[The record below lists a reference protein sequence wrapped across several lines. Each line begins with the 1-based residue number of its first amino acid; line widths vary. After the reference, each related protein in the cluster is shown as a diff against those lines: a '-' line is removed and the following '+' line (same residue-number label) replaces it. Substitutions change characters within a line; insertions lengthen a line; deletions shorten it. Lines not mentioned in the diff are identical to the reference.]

1 MLCYWLEGG
10 KQSFT
15 CVFTSARYNESYHKE
30 EYPSIYRMTSLYPHS
45 FFPEVFQNRILLTTL
60 AVWVLAQTTKVVLGV
75 VKEKRFNFRWFIG
88 TGGMPSSHAA
98 GASAL
103 ATSVGLEYGFN
114 SPLFAVAAV
123 FALVTMFDAQGV
135 RRATG
140 FQATI
145 LNKMMDDIYWKGQI
159 EEQRL
164 KELVG
169 HTPIEVL
176 AGFIFGTVCAMILY

>member
-1 MLCYWLEGG
+1 MLGL
-10 KQSFT
+10 F
-15 CVFTSARYNESYHKE
+15 
-30 EYPSIYRMTSLYPHS
+30 PHS
-45 FFPEVFQNRILLTTL
+45 FFPEIFQNRILLITL
-60 AVWVLAQTTKVVLGV
+60 VVWFLAQSLKVLLGV
-75 VKEKRFNFRWFIG
+75 LKEKSFNFRWFIG

-114 SPLFAVAAV
+114 SPLFAVAAA

-140 FQATI
+140 YQASI
-145 LNKMMDDIYWKGQI
+145 LNKMMDDIYWKRHF
-159 EEQRL
+159 EEQKL

-169 HTPIEVL
+169 HLPIEVL
-176 AGFIFGTVCAMILY
+176 AGCVFGIIWAMILY

>member
-1 MLCYWLEGG
+1 MLG
-10 KQSFT
+10 
-15 CVFTSARYNESYHKE
+15 
-30 EYPSIYRMTSLYPHS
+30 LYPHS
-45 FFPEVFQNRILLTTL
+45 FFPEILHNRIFLITL
-60 AVWVLAQTTKVVLGV
+60 AVWVLAQIIKVVLGII
-75 VKEKRFNFRWFIG
+75 KEKRFNFRWFIG

-103 ATSVGLEYGFN
+103 ATSVGLEYGFY

-123 FALVTMFDAQGV
+123 FAMVTMFDAQGV

-140 FQATI
+140 YQATI
-145 LNKMMDDIYWKGQI
+145 LNKMMDDIYWRGQI
-159 EEQRL
+159 EEQKL

-176 AGFIFGTVCAMILY
+176 AGFVFGVICALVLY

>member
-1 MLCYWLEGG
+1 
-10 KQSFT
+10 
-15 CVFTSARYNESYHKE
+15 
-30 EYPSIYRMTSLYPHS
+30 MTGLYPHS
-45 FFPEVFQNRILLTTL
+45 FFPEIFHNRIFLITL
-60 AVWVLAQTTKVVLGV
+60 VVWVLAQIVKVLLGII
-75 VKEKRFNFRWFIG
+75 KEKRFNFRWFIG

-114 SPLFAVAAV
+114 SPLFAVSAA
-123 FALVTMFDAQGV
+123 FAMVTMFDAQGV

-140 FQATI
+140 YQATI

-176 AGFIFGTVCAMILY
+176 AGFIFGVICAMILY

>member
-1 MLCYWLEGG
+1 
-10 KQSFT
+10 
-15 CVFTSARYNESYHKE
+15 
-30 EYPSIYRMTSLYPHS
+30 MTSLYTHS
-45 FFPEVFQNRILLTTL
+45 FFPEIFQNRIFLITL
-60 AVWVLAQTTKVVLGV
+60 IVWVLAQAVKVLLGV
-75 VKEKRFNFRWFIG
+75 IKEKRFNFRWLIG

-123 FALVTMFDAQGV
+123 FAMVTMFDAQGV

-176 AGFIFGTVCAMILY
+176 AGFVFGAVCAMILY

>member
-1 MLCYWLEGG
+1 MAG
-10 KQSFT
+10 
-15 CVFTSARYNESYHKE
+15 
-30 EYPSIYRMTSLYPHS
+30 LYSHS
-45 FFPEVFQNRILLTTL
+45 FFPEIFHNRIFLITL
-60 AVWVLAQTTKVVLGV
+60 AVWFLAQMLKVILGV
-75 VKEKRFNFRWFIG
+75 IKEKRFNFRWLIG

-103 ATSVGLEYGFN
+103 ATAVGLGYGFN
-114 SPLFAVAAV
+114 SPLFAVAAT

-140 FQATI
+140 YQATI

-169 HTPIEVL
+169 HTPVEVL
-176 AGFIFGTVCAMILY
+176 AGFAFGVICAVVLY